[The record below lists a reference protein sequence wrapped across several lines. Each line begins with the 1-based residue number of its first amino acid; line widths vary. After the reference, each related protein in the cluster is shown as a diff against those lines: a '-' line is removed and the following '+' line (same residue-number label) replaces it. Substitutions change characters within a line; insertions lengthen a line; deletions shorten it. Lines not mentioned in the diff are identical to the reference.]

1 MSLSALIFI
10 DTDNE
15 LWAGDGVGD
24 GEDGSAPSSFLLR
37 RCRRR
42 LKMTSYA
49 NRGDTEIKINCTHT
63 RHTQRHTH
71 THTLSTHTQL
81 SEQDK
86 DKVMA
91 WFEALA
97 EADAVRKE
105 CKSERLMAKLL
116 AMFVLVKSG
125 QDFSQQSLRTEQL
138 QQRPET

>member
-1 MSLSALIFI
+1 
-10 DTDNE
+10 
-15 LWAGDGVGD
+15 
-24 GEDGSAPSSFLLR
+24 
-37 RCRRR
+37 
-42 LKMTSYA
+42 MTSYA

-63 RHTQRHTH
+63 RHIHTH
-71 THTLSTHTQL
+71 STHTQL

-91 WFEALA
+91 WFGALAPA

-125 QDFSQQSLRTEQL
+125 QDFSQNGV
-138 QQRPET
+138 

>member
-1 MSLSALIFI
+1 
-10 DTDNE
+10 
-15 LWAGDGVGD
+15 
-24 GEDGSAPSSFLLR
+24 
-37 RCRRR
+37 
-42 LKMTSYA
+42 MTSYA

-63 RHTQRHTH
+63 RHTQA
-71 THTLSTHTQL
+71 HTLYTHSTHTQL

-91 WFEALA
+91 WFGALA

-125 QDFSQQSLRTEQL
+125 QDFSQSGA
-138 QQRPET
+138 

>member
-1 MSLSALIFI
+1 
-10 DTDNE
+10 
-15 LWAGDGVGD
+15 
-24 GEDGSAPSSFLLR
+24 
-37 RCRRR
+37 
-42 LKMTSYA
+42 MTSYA

-63 RHTQRHTH
+63 RH

-91 WFEALA
+91 WFEAPA
-97 EADAVRKE
+97 EADVVRKE

-125 QDFSQQSLRTEQL
+125 QDFSQSGA
-138 QQRPET
+138 